1 MKLRIGLLAT
11 SMLIVTTI
19 AQAQPVNGLY
29 IGGGL
34 GYNMLNKV
42 SPNSLTVGG
51 TPRRLQGTPDG
62 NGGFVGLGSV
72 GWGFGN
78 GFRMEVEGNYRAQ
91 DFTLNGLGAGNSF
104 SGGRQSTY
112 GVMVNGLYDFD
123 FGNRSFYP
131 YLGAGVGY
139 EISAL
144 RGTVAGP
151 GLNASLGGSKGDL
164 GVQGIAGVGIPI
176 GVPGLS
182 LTAEYRFLARPQSD
196 NNNITVNG
204 VAGNL
209 NTGSQY
215 NHSFL
220 VGLRYAFGV
229 PVMVASATQT
239 AVAAPAPAAARTYLV
254 FFDWDRADLSGRAR
268 QIIADAA
275 GASSQIRTTRI
286 EVSGNADRSGT
297 AAYNLVLSQKRA
309 DVVAS
314 ELVRLGVSKQA
325 IYVTANGETKPIVP
339 TADGVREPQ
348 NRNVEIVLK

>member
-34 GYNMLNKV
+34 GYNALSNV
-42 SPNSLTVGG
+42 TPNSLTVGG
-51 TPRRLQGTPDG
+51 APRRFQGSPTG
-62 NGGFVGLGSV
+62 NGGFVGLGSI

-78 GFRMEVEGNYRAQ
+78 GFRAEVEGNYRSQNFGA
-91 DFTLNGLGAGNSF
+91 NNLGAGNTMT
-104 SGGRQSTY
+104 GGRQSTY

-123 FGNRSFYP
+123 FGSKTFYP
-131 YLGAGVGY
+131 YLGAGIGY
-139 EISAL
+139 EMSAL

-151 GLNASLGGSKGDL
+151 GLTATFGGSQGGL

-182 LTAEYRFLARPQSD
+182 LTAEYRFLARPQND

-204 VAGNL
+204 VGGNF

-215 NHSFL
+215 NHSFQ

-229 PVMVASATQT
+229 PVMVASASQT
-239 AVAAPAPAAARTYLV
+239 TVAAPAPAAARTYLV

-275 GASSQIRTTRI
+275 GASNQTRTTRI

-297 AAYNLVLSQKRA
+297 AQYNLVLSQRRA

-314 ELVRLGVSKQA
+314 ELVRNGVSKQA